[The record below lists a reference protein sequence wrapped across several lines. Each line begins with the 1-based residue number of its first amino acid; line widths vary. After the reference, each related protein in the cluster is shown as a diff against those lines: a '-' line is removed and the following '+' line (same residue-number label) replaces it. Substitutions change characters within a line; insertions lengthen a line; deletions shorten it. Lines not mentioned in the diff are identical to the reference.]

1 MFLEHLASYNGA
13 DMHKYNTLY
22 THRLARHVL
31 TPESDTECCRLFQYL
46 PFGGYCVHLP
56 RDEFAACFKRVL
68 RSVLYA
74 AAAKNLHADYS
85 YALDIVVGDNLSK
98 LFGVVDIVE
107 LRTADYSDVIL
118 YKTLVEAA
126 VSVRCAVCG
135 DEQIGTVEVWGTYR
149 DKLNLYGPLHKLT
162 CVGIETVG
170 SAGGGYGAAI
180 AVGGGCI

>member
-46 PFGGYCVHLP
+46 TFGGYCVHLP
-56 RDEFAACFKRVL
+56 RDELTACLESVF

-74 AAAKNLHADYS
+74 AAAGNLHADYS
-85 YALDIVVGDNLSK
+85 YALDIVVGDNLCK

-149 DKLNLYGPLHKLT
+149 DKLNLYGPLHKFT

-170 SAGGGYGAAI
+170 SAGGGCGAAI